1 MPKEAGWMHQLAAG
15 EPTAW
20 AGVVEEWSPRLYHYI
35 TANGVSEAEAQ
46 SLLSS
51 IFSAVVQKVVGAH
64 PTVNLTVLLFT
75 LAYQPMVRYA
85 HQQRVDSR
93 RHALAPPTEAPTEP
107 QAVDL
112 RKLLQQFSPE
122 VQQLALLYYL
132 CAVNL
137 ADISQIVRQP
147 ELVVRNT
154 LNQVK
159 RQLCR

>member
-1 MPKEAGWMHQLAAG
+1 MPKEAGWIHQLVAG

-20 AGVVEEWSPRLYHYI
+20 ARVVEEWSPRLYHYI

-51 IFSAVVQKVVGAH
+51 IFSTVVQKVIGAH

-75 LAYQPMVRYA
+75 IAYQQMMRYT
-85 HQQRVDSR
+85 HQQTIVQQGQ
-93 RHALAPPTEAPTEP
+93 ALAPPTEATTEP
-107 QAVDL
+107 QPIDL

-147 ELVVRNT
+147 ELVVRNA